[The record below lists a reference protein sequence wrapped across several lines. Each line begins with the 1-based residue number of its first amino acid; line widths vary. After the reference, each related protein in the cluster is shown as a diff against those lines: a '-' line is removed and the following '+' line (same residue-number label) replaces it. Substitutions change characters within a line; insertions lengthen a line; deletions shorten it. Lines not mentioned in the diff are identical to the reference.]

1 MPSANYSILYFRY
14 ARKQWNYII
23 TKHII
28 TTNMLNDQ
36 RKYAMVSCKCRTDQ
50 GDSDKQLFGSNFH
63 ICTSSQNVTLN
74 TFEIS

>member
-1 MPSANYSILYFRY
+1 
-14 ARKQWNYII
+14 
-23 TKHII
+23 
-28 TTNMLNDQ
+28 MLNDQ